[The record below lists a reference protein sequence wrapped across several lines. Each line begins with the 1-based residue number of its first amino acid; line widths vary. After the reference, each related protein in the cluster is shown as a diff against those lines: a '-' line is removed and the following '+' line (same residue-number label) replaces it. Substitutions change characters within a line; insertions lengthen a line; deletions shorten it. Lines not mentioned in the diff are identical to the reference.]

1 MIKNTPEDDIESVPK
16 TKKSTELKSKEIQ
29 DIHKDI
35 NSTEFDEENDI
46 MDHDDENI
54 EDLKST
60 ILNSNT
66 NEEI

>member
-1 MIKNTPEDDIESVPK
+1 MIKNTPEDDIESFRK
-16 TKKSTELKSKEIQ
+16 TSTELKSKEIQ

-35 NSTEFDEENDI
+35 NTNLDEDNDI

-54 EDLKST
+54 EDLKSV
-60 ILNSNT
+60 IFNSNA

>member
-1 MIKNTPEDDIESVPK
+1 MIKNTPEDDIESYRK
-16 TKKSTELKSKEIQ
+16 SSTELKSKEIQ

-35 NSTEFDEENDI
+35 NTNNFDEENDI
-46 MDHDDENI
+46 MENDDENI
-54 EDLKST
+54 EDLKSC